1 MIVDFIYDVA
11 TPNGYL
17 AHKVIPEFEDRTHVK
32 FNYIPCLAGGIF
44 KLTNNTPPLIA
55 NADVK
60 NKSDYFFIE
69 MNRFIQK
76 HKINQFKNNSYFPQ
90 NSLLIQR
97 GAIAAQQLNI
107 FKEYVDCT
115 MSGMWEKD
123 LNIQDKDVLKQALE
137 EDGID
142 YKAIF
147 NIIETK
153 ECKDQ
158 LIANT
163 SWAVEKGAFGIP
175 TFLIDD
181 QIFFGKDHMY
191 QLEEYISSKKL

>member
-191 QLEEYISSKKL
+191 QLEEYINSKKE

>member
-137 EDGID
+137 EGGID

-175 TFLIDD
+175 TFFIDD

>member
-137 EDGID
+137 EGGID
-142 YKAIF
+142 YIAIF

-175 TFLIDD
+175 TFFIDD

>member
-1 MIVDFIYDVA
+1 MKVDFIYDVA

-17 AHKVIPEFEDRTHVK
+17 AHKVIPEFEKRTNTT

-60 NKSDYFFIE
+60 NKADYFFVE
-69 MNRFIQK
+69 MNRWIKK
-76 HKINQFKNNSYFPQ
+76 HNINKFKNNSNFPQ

-97 GAIAAQQLNI
+97 GAIAAKKLNI
-107 FKEYVDCT
+107 FKEYVECT
-115 MSGMWEKD
+115 MSGMWEKN
-123 LNIQDKDVLKQALE
+123 LNIQEKEVLEQALKK
-137 EDGID
+137 DGID
-142 YKAIF
+142 HTKIF
-147 NIIETK
+147 EIIETK
-153 ECKDQ
+153 ECKDE

-175 TFLIDD
+175 TFFVDD
-181 QIFFGKDHMY
+181 EIYFGKDTIWMI
-191 QLEEYISSKKL
+191 EEILSSS

>member
-107 FKEYVDCT
+107 FKEYLDCT

-123 LNIQDKDVLKQALE
+123 LNIQDIDVLKQALE

-175 TFLIDD
+175 TFFIDD

>member
-17 AHKVIPEFEDRTHVK
+17 AHKVVPEFEKRTNTT

-44 KLTNNTPPLIA
+44 KLTNNTPPLLA

-60 NKSDYFFIE
+60 NKSDYFFVE
-69 MNRFIQK
+69 MNRWIKK
-76 HKINQFKNNSYFPQ
+76 HNINRFKNNSNFPQ

-97 GAIAAQQLNI
+97 GAIAAKQLDI
-107 FKEYVDCT
+107 LKEYVECA

-123 LNIQDKDVLKQALE
+123 LNIQEKDVLKQALE
-137 EDGID
+137 NDGID
-142 YKAIF
+142 HKKIF
-147 NIIETK
+147 EIIETQ

-191 QLEEYISSKKL
+191 QLEEYINSKKE

>member
-107 FKEYVDCT
+107 FEEYVDCT

-175 TFLIDD
+175 TFFIDD

>member
-17 AHKVIPEFEDRTHVK
+17 AHKVIPEFEKRTNTS
-32 FNYIPCLAGGIF
+32 FNYVPCLAGGIF

-60 NKSDYFFIE
+60 NKSDYFFVE
-69 MNRFIQK
+69 MNRWIKK
-76 HKINQFKNNSYFPQ
+76 HKINRFKNNSNFPQ

-97 GAIAAQQLNI
+97 
-107 FKEYVDCT
+107 
-115 MSGMWEKD
+115 WEKD
-123 LNIQDKDVLKQALE
+123 LNIQEKDVLGQALKN
-137 EDGID
+137 DGID
-142 YKAIF
+142 HEKIF
-147 NIIETK
+147 EIIETQ

-191 QLEEYISSKKL
+191 QLEEYINSKKE

>member
-17 AHKVIPEFEDRTHVK
+17 AHKVIPEFEKRTNTS

-175 TFLIDD
+175 TFFIDD

-191 QLEEYISSKKL
+191 QLEEYINSKKE

>member
-137 EDGID
+137 EDGIA

>member
-1 MIVDFIYDVA
+1 IYDVA

-142 YKAIF
+142 YIAIF

-175 TFLIDD
+175 TFFIDD